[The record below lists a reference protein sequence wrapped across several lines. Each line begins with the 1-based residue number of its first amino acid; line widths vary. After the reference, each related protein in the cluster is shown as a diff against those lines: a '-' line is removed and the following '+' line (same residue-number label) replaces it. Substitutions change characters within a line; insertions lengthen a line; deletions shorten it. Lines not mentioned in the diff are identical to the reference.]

1 MAAFACLAFSELER
15 SPAQAYFADTIQ
27 DREASLLPILE
38 PRPQHVTVSRKPGRS
53 GSILTKTSTWHGG
66 GERSVTTNL
75 FKADFF
81 LETLASGEEEGAG
94 LGKQQGKSC

>member
-38 PRPQHVTVSRKPGRS
+38 PRPQHVLFQGNLGGR
-53 GSILTKTSTWHGG
+53 
-66 GERSVTTNL
+66 
-75 FKADFF
+75 
-81 LETLASGEEEGAG
+81 GAF
-94 LGKQQGKSC
+94 

>member
-66 GERSVTTNL
+66 ERGQSQPI
-75 FKADFF
+75 
-81 LETLASGEEEGAG
+81 SS
-94 LGKQQGKSC
+94 KQIFS

>member
-66 GERSVTTNL
+66 GGREVSHNQSLQSR
-75 FKADFF
+75 FF
-81 LETLASGEEEGAG
+81 LRNTSIW
-94 LGKQQGKSC
+94 